1 MKKLEVQ
8 NINQKDKY
16 KNIQISFH
24 DALIAKQLFHFINKE
39 LHSFLVY
46 LILVNIYFVFKTV
59 IVLYKQAINTLWKDY
74 LNNYFKYWTLIYLLP
89 LFGLG
94 VVLPS
99 ALTPVIHLQ
108 YFLLWTSWIGI
119 GCCFLIFISPYS
131 ILLTIYLFKVN
142 LQKKY
147 KNQLSKV
154 KIV

>member
-59 IVLYKQAINTLWKDY
+59 IVLYKQAINTL
-74 LNNYFKYWTLIYLLP
+74 
-89 LFGLG
+89 
-94 VVLPS
+94 
-99 ALTPVIHLQ
+99 
-108 YFLLWTSWIGI
+108 
-119 GCCFLIFISPYS
+119 
-131 ILLTIYLFKVN
+131 
-142 LQKKY
+142 
-147 KNQLSKV
+147 
-154 KIV
+154 